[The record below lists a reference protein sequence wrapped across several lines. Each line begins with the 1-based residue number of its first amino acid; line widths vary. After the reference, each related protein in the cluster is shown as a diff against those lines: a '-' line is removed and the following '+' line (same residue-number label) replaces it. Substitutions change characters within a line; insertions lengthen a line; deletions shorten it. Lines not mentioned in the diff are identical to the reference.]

1 MNVRSDDP
9 AWGDLPWGVPYA
21 EAFGHLTDIDVTWTE
36 PEPLGVIL
44 LPDGGAV
51 HVWPERQPFGFVS
64 RHRR

>member
-1 MNVRSDDP
+1 MSRDP
-9 AWGDLPWGVPYA
+9 DWLPLGVDPEADSVAQPYQP
-21 EAFGHLTDIDVTWTE
+21 EVTWTE

-51 HVWPERQPFGFVS
+51 HVWPEQQPFGFVS